1 MKRFP
6 AIDLLRG
13 RAVRLQLADRAR
25 ATGFHHRPTGRA

>member
-1 MKRFP
+1 MKQLP
-6 AIDLLRG
+6 AIDLL